1 MIGMTTGF
9 PPENF
14 KEKIKEENVTDVDN
28 RVDEILSKGYVMI
41 INGEL
46 LIGLIESISVDI
58 KYEASVDQ
66 LVGLTPIV
74 NLVCSLSSV

>member
-1 MIGMTTGF
+1 
-9 PPENF
+9 
-14 KEKIKEENVTDVDN
+14 
-28 RVDEILSKGYVMI
+28 MI

-46 LIGLIESISVDI
+46 LIGLIKSISVGI
-58 KYEASVDQ
+58 KYEESVDQ